1 MATIDQNT
9 YKKAL
14 DHPRA
19 NQWQELADAGR
30 KVDAIVE
37 LRSQLRLELKAAKEL
52 VEYWCEVRHGNPVVT
67 VHEIQ
72 TGNDTLRISKLKDN
86 TYRVERVTLLV
97 RTDNESIVWDII
109 AGIAAPGKR

>member
-1 MATIDQNT
+1 MANIDQNT

-19 NQWQELADAGR
+19 KAWQELADAGK

-67 VHEIQ
+67 VHEIKS
-72 TGNDTLRISKLKDN
+72 GIDTLRISKLKDN
-86 TYRVERVTLLV
+86 TFRVERVTLLLNT
-97 RTDNESIVWDII
+97 TDETLVWDII
-109 AGIAAPGKR
+109 AAQVKR